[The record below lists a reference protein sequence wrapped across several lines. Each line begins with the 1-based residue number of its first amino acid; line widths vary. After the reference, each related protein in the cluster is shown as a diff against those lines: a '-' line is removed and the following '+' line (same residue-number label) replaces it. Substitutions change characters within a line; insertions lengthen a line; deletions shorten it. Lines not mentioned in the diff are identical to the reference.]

1 MIGEREKS
9 GERFELKKKGARAI
23 AGRRREYLRSLVWS
37 VVSSEVRNEEQVF
50 SGWGRSWIIHSFAKR
65 RERPGVE
72 IACDE
77 RRRSFADVESYDE
90 GSVWAEIG
98 AC

>member
-1 MIGEREKS
+1 MRRDEDGISLWSPLDRTPMIGEREKS

-23 AGRRREYLRSLVWS
+23 AGRRREYLRSVVWS

-65 RERPGVE
+65 RERPGV
-72 IACDE
+72 
-77 RRRSFADVESYDE
+77 
-90 GSVWAEIG
+90 
-98 AC
+98 